1 MEKASTLEEFEKA
14 LFCLD
19 SKLSGVINTKLEI
32 RAIGGFAM
40 MYHGLRDNGYTI
52 DIDSLTYEF
61 DLTVSKLIEE
71 VGEELGLEDDWL
83 NTDCAMLEG
92 FMNELAQEIT
102 WRDSKYVFKN
112 IVLKVPDILGLI
124 RSKAKAIHDGGLVP
138 RSTDK
143 KDLIDLLKSIEVS
156 SIDEINFNEELIF
169 IKCQYDRCYKYLC
182 DVKCW

>member
-1 MEKASTLEEFEKA
+1 MEKASTLEGFEKA
-14 LFCLD
+14 LISLD

-40 MYHGLRDNGYTI
+40 MYYGIRNKGYTI
-52 DIDSLTYEF
+52 DIDSLTYKF
-61 DLTVSKLIEE
+61 DLIVSKLIEE

-112 IVLKVPDILGLI
+112 IDLKVPDILGLI

-143 KDLIDLLKSIEVS
+143 KDLIDLLRNMEVNSIE
-156 SIDEINFNEELIF
+156 EINSNEELKF
-169 IKCQYDRCYKYLC
+169 IKSKYDRCYKYLC
-182 DVKCW
+182 DIECW

>member
-1 MEKASTLEEFEKA
+1 MEKVSTLEGFEKA
-14 LFCLD
+14 LFSLD

-40 MYHGLRDNGYTI
+40 MYHGIRNNGYTI
-52 DIDSLTYEF
+52 DIDSLTYKF
-61 DLTVSKLIEE
+61 DLIVSKLIEE

-112 IVLKVPDILGLI
+112 IDLKVPDILGLI

-143 KDLIDLLKSIEVS
+143 KDLIDLLRNMEVNSIEEVNS
-156 SIDEINFNEELIF
+156 NEELKF
-169 IKCQYDRCYKYLC
+169 IKSKYDRCYKYLC
-182 DVKCW
+182 DIECW